1 MVNGVEADYQY
12 ARVRNPSNPIFH
24 IFQDQVSYLPLS
36 LSVTHCLDPPTP
48 PTQNNLTLQ
57 DWDATT
63 SKSEWNA
70 KINYTCNA
78 GGHNAFVSDFWQDL
92 YELTCQDD
100 NTFETP
106 TWPTCVSSRLCKNS
120 LNLSNN
126 SLLSKILP
134 KSIWLWKW
142 GDQMHNGNHKI
153 LSSGFFTKEKLS
165 GSFQHRVPGG
175 NKVGCNQFKI
185 SSPYFK
191 VEM

>member
-1 MVNGVEADYQY
+1 MWCVTLTLA
-12 ARVRNPSNPIFH
+12 
-24 IFQDQVSYLPLS
+24 
-36 LSVTHCLDPPTP
+36 VTHCLNPPTP
-48 PTQNNLTLQ
+48 PSANNLTLE
-57 DWDATT
+57 DWD
-63 SKSEWNA
+63 SSSSMSDWNA

-126 SLLSKILP
+126 SLPSKILS

-153 LSSGFFTKEKLS
+153 LLS
-165 GSFQHRVPGG
+165 VFLPKKNFQDPS
-175 NKVGCNQFKI
+175 NTEFQDEIK
-185 SSPYFK
+185 
-191 VEM
+191 

>member
-12 ARVRNPSNPIFH
+12 AHVRNPSNPIFH
-24 IFQDQVSYLPLS
+24 IFQDQVSYLS

-100 NTFETP
+100 NNFETP
-106 TWPTCVSSRLCKNS
+106 TWPTCVSSRLCKDS
-120 LNLSNN
+120 LNLIT
-126 SLLSKILP
+126 LLPAKYCPSPSDYESEEIKCTTVI
-134 KSIWLWKW
+134 I
-142 GDQMHNGNHKI
+142 
-153 LSSGFFTKEKLS
+153 
-165 GSFQHRVPGG
+165 
-175 NKVGCNQFKI
+175 KV
-185 SSPYFK
+185 
-191 VEM
+191 